1 MAEHQTPEGEVWKFV
16 DGGQVIDSANWDWDA
31 ATSSYDNT
39 LVAEVGVSHD
49 ENGHY
54 WADHP
59 LYSSHMALRAEGL
72 PVYTNDATDAD
83 YQYDAVTNTLTPLV
97 SGYAK
102 EPLDYNSMPPTDPSV
117 EPGWQLVEASY
128 QGPGFEMVVS
138 IYEETSTGTLYSF
151 TSSEYDGTTTYT
163 AQNEVRSATI
173 PDGANALPA
182 GDLSG
187 YSAPDLDA
195 LRLTPDDINTS
206 FTTSLTLP
214 SGIDFVLTGDSE
226 AAFSASMQVNDI
238 YVSET
243 TVDALVDAA
252 AGTSQVT
259 DVVVPSDDIRTAAAG
274 METSDTVGDTYSVKV
289 GSTNFTH
296 TLTQSDLDAADPVA
310 SVISSLEALIDAD
323 TSLGVTAEA
332 VSSTSSPFGIEYVHN
347 HSFTGTY
354 PNMDTNPVSYTH
366 LTLPTKA

>member
-1 MAEHQTPEGEVWKFV
+1 M
-16 DGGQVIDSANWDWDA
+16 D
-31 ATSSYDNT
+31 
-39 LVAEVGVSHD
+39 
-49 ENGHY
+49 
-54 WADHP
+54 
-59 LYSSHMALRAEGL
+59 
-72 PVYTNDATDAD
+72 
-83 YQYDAVTNTLTPLV
+83 
-97 SGYAK
+97 
-102 EPLDYNSMPPTDPSV
+102 
-117 EPGWQLVEASY
+117 
-128 QGPGFEMVVS
+128 
-138 IYEETSTGTLYSF
+138 IYEDTGTGKLYSF
-151 TSSEYDGTTTYT
+151 SSYYSEYNEATIYT
-163 AQNEVRSATI
+163 AQIEGRAEIV
-173 PDGANALPA
+173 PDAANALPA

-274 METSDTVGDTYSVKV
+274 MEPSDTDGDTYSVKV
-289 GSTNFTH
+289 GSTSFTH
-296 TLTQSDLDAADPVA
+296 TVTQSDLDAIDPVA
-310 SVISSLEALIDAD
+310 SVVSSLGVLIEAD

-332 VSSTSSPFGIEYVHN
+332 VSSTSSPFGTV
-347 HSFTGTY
+347 S
-354 PNMDTNPVSYTH
+354 VSYTH
-366 LTLPTKA
+366 LTLPTNREV